1 MIATYTIEHHMRFE
15 YAEPARDSVMTLYVC
30 PIRDRTQLLREFSV
44 HTDPDGPLYEFI
56 DSLGNT
62 GHFLDRP
69 RSHERLLITARSVVE
84 VGPLV
89 SAPERL
95 NPGASDVL
103 QRAVKTLEL
112 WPMVHPSHFAGWTP
126 ALEKFKAMHDL
137 APGDDPLV
145 STRDLCTELHRL
157 LEYAPGETRYDS
169 PIDRI
174 LETGRGVC
182 QDYAHVMAAILRGWG
197 IPCRYVS
204 GYLGPPAGEV
214 AKCESH
220 AWVECWFPDIGW
232 DRVRPHQRHRRR
244 RAPHPGSGGEGLCR
258 CPADPGHLS
267 RGRGFDSQGRG
278 GYRANQRDDFA
289 HGRTSVLKIEQLCY
303 APRDKRY
310 PIR

>member
-15 YAEPARDSVMTLYVC
+15 YTEPARDSVMTLYVC
-30 PIRDRTQLLREFSV
+30 PIRDRRQLLREFSID
-44 HTDPDGPLYEFI
+44 TDPDGPLYEFT
-56 DSLGNT
+56 DSFGNT

-69 RSHERLLITARSVVE
+69 RSHQRLRVAAHSIVE

-103 QRAVKTLEL
+103 QRAVETLDL

-126 ALEKFKAMHDL
+126 ALAKFKTMHDL

-145 STRDLCTELHRL
+145 GTRHLCGELHRL

-182 QDYAHVMAAILRGWG
+182 QDYAHVMAAIMRGWG

-232 DRVRPHQRHRRR
+232 IGFDPTNDTEGDERHIRVGVGRDY
-244 RAPHPGSGGEGLCR
+244 
-258 CPADPGHLS
+258 ADVPPS
-267 RGRGFDSQGRG
+267 RGIFRGAAGSILD
-278 GYRANQRDDFA
+278 
-289 HGRTSVLKIEQLCY
+289 TEVVIERIRETNSP
-303 APRDKRY
+303 AEGTRY
-310 PIR
+310 